1 MFEGMRVEVFR
12 STTHAFEAATYR
24 HAPCLAQVI
33 ALGEAAPVSDA
44 LIARLWDLDVDTLT
58 EDQAIGY
65 AVGMERI
72 AAAAHAR
79 RGLAVNRALTCSP
92 DLPEMPRELH
102 AAGQLGPALGLGT
115 GGTDTLIA
123 DAAQLATVLP
133 ATQSMALAGD
143 LPWRKAASIATATI
157 AMTPEGAARVEAKV
171 LGKAWERSPA
181 RHDAAVR
188 RAVDAVDPQHADRTR
203 KDRERD
209 IRMVT
214 HHYGAGMGELFATMP
229 SEELDLLRLAADAY
243 ARRLKAGGDS
253 RTLDHLRVA
262 FLGHCARSY
271 LTHADPAHCHT
282 VCDPPPQTKPQTNQ
296 PPANTHQPATA
307 DVSTP
312 PTRQGRPVVLHLTW
326 DLTSLLGRTDHCGEL
341 RDSATLLPPSAVR
354 DLLRGGGR
362 VRRMVIDPDTG
373 EALDLT
379 PITWTLP
386 ATDGAHRQPLVLTI
400 TTTARLNDLPDDL
413 RAALDACDPAFGAML
428 RELLDYP
435 LTAADLDNQPDAET
449 PSPALAEFTA
459 SRAAHP
465 VNPCAGPTAAAA
477 GDIDHHQAK
486 SQGGKT
492 VRTNLGPI
500 VRRWHRIKTFTG
512 WTVKHVKLGWEWTSP
527 TGRKYTI
534 EPHDYRLGP

>member
-1 MFEGMRVEVFR
+1 
-12 STTHAFEAATYR
+12 
-24 HAPCLAQVI
+24 
-33 ALGEAAPVSDA
+33 
-44 LIARLWDLDVDTLT
+44 
-58 EDQAIGY
+58 
-65 AVGMERI
+65 
-72 AAAAHAR
+72 
-79 RGLAVNRALTCSP
+79 
-92 DLPEMPRELH
+92 
-102 AAGQLGPALGLGT
+102 
-115 GGTDTLIA
+115 
-123 DAAQLATVLP
+123 
-133 ATQSMALAGD
+133 
-143 LPWRKAASIATATI
+143 
-157 AMTPEGAARVEAKV
+157 
-171 LGKAWERSPA
+171 
-181 RHDAAVR
+181 
-188 RAVDAVDPQHADRTR
+188 
-203 KDRERD
+203 
-209 IRMVT
+209 MVT

-229 SEELDLLRLAADAY
+229 SEELDVLRLAADAY

-253 RTLDHLRVA
+253 RPLDHLRVA

-271 LTHADPAHCHT
+271 LTHGDPAHCDT
-282 VCDPPPQTKPQTNQ
+282 ICDPKAWPEPPDDNGEDPDDSGPDGSGPDDNGYEPDDNAGPNDSGPDGSGPDDAAPDAGPAPAAPQPST
-296 PPANTHQPATA
+296 PPM
-307 DVSTP
+307 P

-326 DLTSLLGRTDHCGEL
+326 DLSSLLGRTDHCGEL

-379 PITWTLP
+379 PITWPLP
-386 ATDGAHRQPLVLTI
+386 SSDGRAHRQPLVLTV

-413 RAALDACDPAFGAML
+413 RAALDGNALAQML

-435 LTAADLDNQPDAET
+435 LTAGDLDSQPDAET

-486 SQGGKT
+486 SQDGKT
-492 VRTNLGPI
+492 VRSNLGPF

-512 WTVKHVKLGWEWTSP
+512 WSVKQVKLGWEWTSP

-534 EPHDYRLGP
+534 QPHDYRLGP